1 MLSAAEIRNVKFT
14 KSMSGYKQEEVD
26 VLLDKIEADYAQF
39 DRAVKE
45 YRAKIEAMNKEIESL
60 KSSQNSI
67 QNVLVSAQKLADQ
80 IVDEAKQ
87 KSEQIVKNAE
97 TSIEVITAREK
108 ELAAA
113 FELKAKERKE
123 SLEKEL
129 ADMVKTAQIK
139 ADSMKAA
146 AEDSVARQQL
156 LYDKLKMEMSAFKAA
171 VSAKYK
177 EHLELLKALPDTVPM
192 DPKHIA
198 EVVSAAVDKAPKP
211 ESFIATGETAVP
223 NVNNTVMSSNSKE
236 NVKTDNGFM
245 VTDDTPADETEE

>member
-39 DRAVKE
+39 DRAIKE
-45 YRAKIEAMNKEIESL
+45 YRTKIEAMNQEMESL

-67 QNVLVSAQKLADQ
+67 QNVLLSAQKLADQ

-87 KSEQIVKNAE
+87 KSEEIVKNAE
-97 TSIEVITAREK
+97 TNIELITAREK
-108 ELAAA
+108 ELASA

-123 SLEKEL
+123 TLEKEL

-139 ADSMKAA
+139 ADGMKAA

-156 LYDKLKMEMSAFKAA
+156 LYDKLKMEISAFKAA

-177 EHLELLKALPDTVPM
+177 EHLEMLKALPDTVPM

-211 ESFIATGETAVP
+211 ESFISDPSAAEPAQKNITQP
-223 NVNNTVMSSNSKE
+223 DSSTQEVTSSK
-236 NVKTDNGFM
+236 GFM
-245 VTDDTPADETEE
+245 VTDETPDEETEE

>member
-39 DRAVKE
+39 DRAIKD
-45 YRAKIEAMNKEIESL
+45 YRAKIESLDKEIESL

-67 QNVLVSAQKLADQ
+67 QNVLLSAQKLADQ

-97 TSIEVITAREK
+97 VNIEVITAREK
-108 ELAAA
+108 ELATA
-113 FELKAKERKE
+113 FELKAQERKAN
-123 SLEKEL
+123 LEKEL

-177 EHLELLKALPDTVPM
+177 EHLEMLKLLPDTAPM
-192 DPKHIA
+192 DPKRIA
-198 EVVSAAVDKAPKP
+198 EAVSAAVDKAPKP
-211 ESFIATGETAVP
+211 ESFIAAYTVIAQPPQNDKVDSTQPVKP
-223 NVNNTVMSSNSKE
+223 NK
-236 NVKTDNGFM
+236 GFM
-245 VTDDTPADETEE
+245 VTDDTPAENDEE

>member
-45 YRAKIEAMNKEIESL
+45 YRAKIESLDKEIESL

-67 QNVLVSAQKLADQ
+67 QNVLLSAQKLADQ

-87 KSEQIVKNAE
+87 KSEQIVKKAE
-97 TSIEVITAREK
+97 TNIEVITAHEK
-108 ELAAA
+108 ELANA
-113 FELKAKERKE
+113 FELKAQERKAN
-123 SLEKEL
+123 LEKEL

-192 DPKHIA
+192 DPKRIA
-198 EVVSAAVDKAPKP
+198 EAVSAAVDKAPNP
-211 ESFIATGETAVP
+211 ESFIAAPAVTAEP
-223 NVNNTVMSSNSKE
+223 TKNDTVDSTQTAKPD
-236 NVKTDNGFM
+236 KGFT
-245 VTDDTPADETEE
+245 VTDDTPAEEDEE

>member
-1 MLSAAEIRNVKFT
+1 MLSAAEIRNVKFS

-26 VLLDKIEADYAQF
+26 VLLDRIEADYAQF

-97 TSIEVITAREK
+97 TNLEVITAREK
-108 ELAAA
+108 ELATA
-113 FELKAKERKE
+113 FELKAQERKAK
-123 SLEKEL
+123 LEKEL
-129 ADMVKTAQIK
+129 EDMVKTARIK

-156 LYDKLKMEMSAFKAA
+156 LYDKLKMEM
-171 VSAKYK
+171 
-177 EHLELLKALPDTVPM
+177 
-192 DPKHIA
+192 
-198 EVVSAAVDKAPKP
+198 
-211 ESFIATGETAVP
+211 
-223 NVNNTVMSSNSKE
+223 
-236 NVKTDNGFM
+236 
-245 VTDDTPADETEE
+245 

>member
-39 DRAVKE
+39 DRAIKD
-45 YRAKIEAMNKEIESL
+45 YRAKIESLDKEIESL

-67 QNVLVSAQKLADQ
+67 QNVLLSAQKLADQ

-97 TSIEVITAREK
+97 VNIEVITAREK
-108 ELAAA
+108 ELATA
-113 FELKAKERKE
+113 FELKAQERKAN
-123 SLEKEL
+123 LEKEL

-177 EHLELLKALPDTVPM
+177 EHLEMLKLLPDTAPM
-192 DPKHIA
+192 DPKRIA
-198 EVVSAAVDKAPKP
+198 EAVSAAVDKAPKP
-211 ESFIATGETAVP
+211 ESFIAAYTVTAQPPQNDKVDSTQPVKP
-223 NVNNTVMSSNSKE
+223 NK
-236 NVKTDNGFM
+236 GFM
-245 VTDDTPADETEE
+245 VTDDTPAENDEE

>member
-26 VLLDKIEADYAQF
+26 ILLDKIESDYAQF
-39 DRAVKE
+39 DRIIKE
-45 YRAKIEAMNKEIESL
+45 YTAKVETLNKEIETL

-67 QNVLVSAQKLADQ
+67 QNVLLSAQKLADQ

-97 TSIEVITAREK
+97 VSIQVITSKEK
-108 ELAAA
+108 ELATAV
-113 FELKAKERKE
+113 ELKAKERKE

-129 ADMVKTAQIK
+129 SDMVKTAQIK

-171 VSAKYK
+171 ISAKYK
-177 EHLELLKALPDTVPM
+177 EHLEMLKELPDTAPM
-192 DPKHIA
+192 DPKRIA
-198 EVVSAAVDKAPKP
+198 EVVSAAVEKTAKPDRFIKISEAPTDIPSATEGKVEVKSDK
-211 ESFIATGETAVP
+211 
-223 NVNNTVMSSNSKE
+223 
-236 NVKTDNGFM
+236 GFM
-245 VTDDTPADETEE
+245 VTGDTPDSDEEE

>member
-39 DRAVKE
+39 DRAIKE
-45 YRAKIEAMNKEIESL
+45 YRAKIESLDKEIESL

-67 QNVLVSAQKLADQ
+67 QNVLLSAQKLADQ

-87 KSEQIVKNAE
+87 KSEQIVKKAE
-97 TSIEVITAREK
+97 TNIEVITAHEK
-108 ELAAA
+108 ELANA
-113 FELKAKERKE
+113 FELKAQERKAN
-123 SLEKEL
+123 LEKEL

-177 EHLELLKALPDTVPM
+177 EHLELLKALPDTAPM
-192 DPKHIA
+192 DPKRIA
-198 EVVSAAVDKAPKP
+198 EAVSAAVNKAPNP
-211 ESFIATGETAVP
+211 ESFIAAPSVTAEPAENTTVDSAQTATP
-223 NVNNTVMSSNSKE
+223 NK
-236 NVKTDNGFM
+236 GFM
-245 VTDDTPADETEE
+245 VTDDTPAEEDEE

>member
-14 KSMSGYKQEEVD
+14 KSMSGYKQEEVE

-39 DRAVKE
+39 DRAIKE
-45 YRAKIEAMNKEIESL
+45 YRAKIESLDKEIESL

-67 QNVLVSAQKLADQ
+67 QNVLLSAQKLADQ

-97 TSIEVITAREK
+97 TNIEVITAREK
-108 ELAAA
+108 ELANA
-113 FELKAKERKE
+113 FELKAQERKAN
-123 SLEKEL
+123 LEKEL

-177 EHLELLKALPDTVPM
+177 EHLELLKALPDTAPM
-192 DPKHIA
+192 DPKRIA
-198 EVVSAAVDKAPKP
+198 EAVSAAVNKAPNP
-211 ESFIATGETAVP
+211 ESFIAAPAVTAEPTENTTVDSAQTATP
-223 NVNNTVMSSNSKE
+223 NK
-236 NVKTDNGFM
+236 GFM
-245 VTDDTPADETEE
+245 VTDDTPAEEDEE

>member
-26 VLLDKIEADYAQF
+26 VLLDKIESDYAQF
-39 DRAVKE
+39 DRAIKE
-45 YRAKIEAMNKEIESL
+45 YRAKIESLDKEIESL

-67 QNVLVSAQKLADQ
+67 QNVLLSAQKLADQ

-87 KSEQIVKNAE
+87 KSEQIVKKAE
-97 TSIEVITAREK
+97 TNIEVITAHEK
-108 ELAAA
+108 ELANA
-113 FELKAKERKE
+113 FELKAQERKAN
-123 SLEKEL
+123 LEKEL

-177 EHLELLKALPDTVPM
+177 EHLEMLKLLPDTAPM
-192 DPKHIA
+192 DPKRIA
-198 EVVSAAVDKAPKP
+198 EAVSAAVDKAPKP
-211 ESFIATGETAVP
+211 DSFIAAYTVTAQPPQNDKVDSTQPVKP
-223 NVNNTVMSSNSKE
+223 NK
-236 NVKTDNGFM
+236 GFM
-245 VTDDTPADETEE
+245 VTDDTPAENDEE

>member
-39 DRAVKE
+39 DRAIKD
-45 YRAKIEAMNKEIESL
+45 YRAKIESLDKEIESL

-67 QNVLVSAQKLADQ
+67 QNVLLSAQKLADQ

-97 TSIEVITAREK
+97 VNIEVITAREK
-108 ELAAA
+108 ELATA
-113 FELKAKERKE
+113 FELKAQERKAN
-123 SLEKEL
+123 LEKEL

-177 EHLELLKALPDTVPM
+177 EHLEMLKLLPDTAPM
-192 DPKHIA
+192 DPKRIA
-198 EVVSAAVDKAPKP
+198 EAVSAAVDKAPKP
-211 ESFIATGETAVP
+211 ESFIAAYTVTAQPPQSDKVDSTQPVKP
-223 NVNNTVMSSNSKE
+223 NK
-236 NVKTDNGFM
+236 GFM
-245 VTDDTPADETEE
+245 VTDDTPAENDEE